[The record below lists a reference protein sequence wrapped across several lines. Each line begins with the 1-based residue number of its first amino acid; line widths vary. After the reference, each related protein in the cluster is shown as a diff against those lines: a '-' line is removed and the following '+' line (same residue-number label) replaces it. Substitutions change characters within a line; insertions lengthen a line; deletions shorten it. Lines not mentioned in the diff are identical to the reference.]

1 MNANVHDGLDEGME
15 SLMRAYIATQI
26 GEAGRVMSTMLADES
41 LLATLENAAQ
51 ACISCLK
58 TAEVLLAG
66 NGGSAA
72 DAQHIA
78 GELVS
83 RFAFDRADCLRSH

>member
-41 LLATLENAAQ
+41 LLATLRTRR
-51 ACISCLK
+51 K
-58 TAEVLLAG
+58 RVFLA
-66 NGGSAA
+66 
-72 DAQHIA
+72 
-78 GELVS
+78 
-83 RFAFDRADCLRSH
+83 